1 MDDYDKM
8 VSNKPK
14 PVIEDNCAVCSEM
27 KTISIEVIEQGG
39 IQRLC
44 SGPCFA
50 AFKFANNIVTG
61 GLSNILNLF
70 FTKAE

>member
-1 MDDYDKM
+1 MDDYDTM

-14 PVIEDNCAVCSEM
+14 PTIEDNCAVCSE
-27 KTISIEVIEQGG
+27 KKNIE
-39 IQRLC
+39 IQVLQTSGVHRLC

-61 GLSNILNLF
+61 NFRYYPKISDV
-70 FTKAE
+70 KC

>member
-14 PVIEDNCAVCSEM
+14 PVIVDNCAVCSE
-27 KTISIEVIEQGG
+27 KKAISIEVIQLNG

-50 AFKFANNIVTG
+50 AFKFANNLNTG
-61 GLSNILNLF
+61 TSPQF
-70 FTKAE
+70 